1 MDLCGCTLRKS
12 HRNSGELES
21 GRKGPRKKY
30 VLKKVPQGDLWLY
43 TQRQWSSVSP
53 VGREARW
60 NLCTLAS
67 VRNWLRAM
75 GECHFPITGRSFQE
89 HMWNGLLKPKGS
101 PMKREEGMKSCEC
114 GRLTL
119 PKAAQYSLLF
129 HLVSSHYNYDTL
141 PIEKWAIIL
150 PEPMQITATASA
162 GRM

>member
-75 GECHFPITGRSFQE
+75 GECHFPGTGRSFQE

-101 PMKREEGMKSCEC
+101 PRKEK
-114 GRLTL
+114 
-119 PKAAQYSLLF
+119 KVWN
-129 HLVSSHYNYDTL
+129 LVSVADWLFQKQHNTL
-141 PIEKWAIIL
+141 SYSTWFPH
-150 PEPMQITATASA
+150 ITTMTLFPLRN
-162 GRM
+162 GL